1 LHNFAGSFFF
11 GDGGYPNSGVIRV
24 EDGTMYRTT
33 AGGSAD
39 TTAFIAWGTVY
50 KLDPSGAEVVLH
62 SFPVNGPEGS
72 PAGTLLRDDDC
83 TLYGVTQEPITTG
96 PPAFGTVYKITP

>member
-1 LHNFAGSFFF
+1 
-11 GDGGYPNSGVIRV
+11 V
-24 EDGTMYRTT
+24 
-33 AGGSAD
+33 SAD

>member
-72 PAGTLLRDDDC
+72 PDQKLL
-83 TLYGVTQEPITTG
+83 TIFVN
-96 PPAFGTVYKITP
+96 